1 MSLNRA
7 IALLALAFF
16 THLSHAHSG
25 GLGADGCHAGALS
38 QHCHTAPVKVDNQ
51 RAENVCVYQY
61 VRSDDSYA
69 YIGISNNPK
78 RRWKEHRADGR
89 AFTAFAAQIHACYP
103 TRDEALSVERGLI
116 ETYCKPHRLH
126 NKKHC

>member
-1 MSLNRA
+1 MFIIRA
-7 IALLALAFF
+7 TALLALALSA
-16 THLSHAHSG
+16 HLSYAHSG
-25 GLGADGCHAGALS
+25 GLDADGCHAGSLS
-38 QHCHTAPVKVDNQ
+38 RHCHSSALKVHNRPAQ
-51 RAENVCVYQY
+51 RVCVYQY
-61 VRSDDSYA
+61 VRENGSYA

-89 AFTAFAAQIHACYP
+89 PFTLFAAQIHSCYQ
-103 TRDEALSVERGLI
+103 TRDEALSMERGLI